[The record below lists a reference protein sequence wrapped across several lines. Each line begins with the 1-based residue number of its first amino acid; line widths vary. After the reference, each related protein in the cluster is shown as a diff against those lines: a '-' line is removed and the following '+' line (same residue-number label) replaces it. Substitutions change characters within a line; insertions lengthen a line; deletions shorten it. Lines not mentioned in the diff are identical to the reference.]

1 MLKVMRDS
9 FQHLKWILVLVIA
22 VFILGFV
29 LIDTGLQGGAPTE
42 AGYAAKVN
50 GETVP
55 ISEFNRSL
63 FFANQQYQSMYGQQM
78 TPEML
83 ASMGIPRRV
92 MDSLIDETLL
102 LQEAREL
109 GLAATDEEIR
119 KEILEIPVLNP
130 GGKFVGTE
138 LYQTYVRDRLGY
150 PSAAAFERVLARG
163 ITLRKMENALQ
174 SAVVVTP
181 QQAEEEFR
189 RRNEN
194 VKIRYAL
201 YPAERALTTV
211 SVTPAEVEAY
221 YRANSSRYAHPQ
233 QKNVKYL
240 LADLA
245 RIRAE
250 INLTDAQL
258 RERYQQN
265 REQYRTGEAVQASHI
280 LIKTEENATPQ
291 QIEQARTKA
300 NALLQ
305 QIRGGADF
313 ATLARQNSGDPSSA
327 ANGGDLGFFES
338 GQMVPEFEQ
347 TAFAQNVGEV
357 SEPVKTQYGFH
368 IIKTTAKR
376 PSGYRSFEEVRSEI
390 QPAMIDETAKAQ
402 ARDRIN
408 RVLTQLRA
416 NQPKSEAD
424 LRALANE
431 YVSFNDA
438 GWFGKNDAI
447 EGLGRMPQLNAWA
460 FGAETG
466 ALGEVMETQRGFLV
480 PYLVGSREAGISP
493 LAEIRERVE
502 NDARLAKA
510 REVAKGEIQKAMSG
524 GADLTTV
531 ASNLGV
537 TAVEATVSREGFV
550 TGLTGAL
557 KPLVNQAFQ
566 SKVGQRGGPVVVDQ
580 GALAF
585 EVTEKTEYDPAQFTA
600 QKEFLIDQLRRRA
613 SSALRVSLLAK
624 LRKDADVTV
633 NSSLL
638 GSDAAAQQNPQ
649 PAV

>member
-29 LIDTGLQGGAPTE
+29 LIDTGLQGSSPAD
-42 AGYAAKVN
+42 ASYAAKVN

-63 FFANQQYQSMYGQQM
+63 YFANQQYQSMYGQQM
-78 TPEML
+78 TAEML

-138 LYQTYVRDRLGY
+138 LYKTYVRDRLGY

-163 ITLRKMENALQ
+163 ITLRKMENALL
-174 SAVVVTP
+174 SSVVITP

-201 YPAERALTTV
+201 FPAERALTTV
-211 SVTPAEVEAY
+211 TVTPAEVENY
-221 YRANSSRYAHPQ
+221 YRSNSARYSHPRQ
-233 QKNVKYL
+233 RNVKYL

-250 INLTDAQL
+250 VNLTDAQL

-265 REQYRTGEAVQASHI
+265 REQYRTGESVQASHI

-291 QIEQARTKA
+291 QVEEARAKA
-300 NALLQ
+300 SSILQ

-313 ATLARQNSGDPSSA
+313 AALARQHSGDPSSA

-347 TAFAQNVGEV
+347 AAFAQNAGEV

-376 PSGYRSFEEVRSEI
+376 PSGYRPFEQVRDEL

-408 RVLTQLRA
+408 RVLTQLRQA
-416 NQPKSEAD
+416 QPKSEAD
-424 LRALANE
+424 LRAVANE
-431 YVSFNDA
+431 YVTFNDA
-438 GWFGKNDAI
+438 GWFAKADAI

-460 FGAETG
+460 FDAEAG
-466 ALGEVMETQRGFLV
+466 ALGEVMETQRGFIV

-493 LAEIRERVE
+493 LAEIRDRVE
-502 NDARLAKA
+502 NDAKLAKA
-510 REVAKGEIQKAMSG
+510 REVAKSQIQQAMSSG
-524 GADLTTV
+524 GDLASV

-537 TAVEATVSREGFV
+537 TTVDATVNREGFV
-550 TGLTGAL
+550 TGLTGSL
-557 KPLVNQAFQ
+557 KPLVEQAFK

-585 EVTEKTEYDPAQFTA
+585 EVTEKTEYDPKLFEA
-600 QKEFLIDQLRRRA
+600 QKEFLLDQLRRRA

-624 LRKDADVTV
+624 LREDADVKV
-633 NSSLL
+633 NAALL
-638 GSDAAAQQNPQ
+638 GGEAAAQPSPQ
-649 PAV
+649 V

>member
-431 YVSFNDA
+431 YVNFNDA

>member
-376 PSGYRSFEEVRSEI
+376 PSGHRSFEEVRSEI